1 MKTRQRIVQASLEM
15 FNQQGERTVSTN
27 HIAAYMEI
35 SPGNLYYHFANK
47 QEIVA
52 ELFAEYERGVDNF
65 LRPPQSSSVGVDDM
79 RFYLQCLFE
88 SNWNYRFF
96 YRDLEHL
103 LDSDRQLAERY
114 RQFSR
119 RCLAQGQGILDAF
132 AQAGVLRLQPGQAEA
147 LALNSWIILTSWTR
161 FLVTAQETSAQLS
174 EAVVKRGIFQVLTMV
189 MGFVSEPWRAAVN
202 ALHDEFTVPLSLAP
216 EVGAS

>member
-1 MKTRQRIVQASLEM
+1 MKTRQRIVQATLEL

-52 ELFAEYERGVDNF
+52 ELFAEYEQGVDTY
-65 LRPPQSSSVGVDDM
+65 LQLPKGVSVGVDDM
-79 RFYLQCLFE
+79 RFYLQRLFE
-88 SNWNYRFF
+88 SNWSYRFF

-103 LDSDRQLAERY
+103 LESDPQLALRY

-119 RCLAQGQGILDAF
+119 RCLSQGQVIFEAF
-132 AQAGVLRLQPGQAEA
+132 ASAGLLRLRAGQAEA
-147 LALNSWIILTSWTR
+147 LALNAWIILTSWTR
-161 FLVTAQETSAQLS
+161 FLTTSQVATAQLS
-174 EAVVKRGIFQVLTMV
+174 EEVVKRGIFQVLSMV
-189 MGFVSEPWRAAVN
+189 SGLVAEPWQAAVN
-202 ALHDEFTVPLSLAP
+202 GLFEEFNAPLKLA
-216 EVGAS
+216 EE